1 MLSFFFWELWNLQKF
16 GKNNMVKYLQL
27 MILSENLKYILI
39 NPLNDLS
46 FKSEQDVR
54 NFRSLGFAVSKT
66 EVDCFL
72 TVLH

>member
-1 MLSFFFWELWNLQKF
+1 
-16 GKNNMVKYLQL
+16 MVKYLQL

-46 FKSEQDVR
+46 FKSEHDIR
-54 NFRSLGFAVSKT
+54 NFWSLGFAVSKT
-66 EVDCFL
+66 RVDCFL